1 MKNNR
6 GFSLIEL
13 IVVIAI
19 MTILAGM
26 IIGYT
31 GAVGSRRVNKCTSLM
46 DGAMKKARVD
56 TMTKSDTCGVRFYQE
71 DGIYYA
77 DIVGEEVKNGAIEYK
92 TREKVNLGQAG
103 DITITLCNAL
113 GTDKEVLADNDENSY
128 ILIKYARGTG
138 AVTAIRTGRDSF
150 DRTDRT
156 QIFIDRGEKTKC
168 IEIVPETG
176 KHTVI

>member
-19 MTILAGM
+19 MAILAGM

-71 DGIYYA
+71 GGIYYA
-77 DIVGEEVKNGAIEYK
+77 DIVGEEVKNEAVEYK

-103 DITITLCNAL
+103 DITITSCKAS
-113 GTDKEVLADNDENSY
+113 GTDKEVLADNDKNSY

-138 AVTAIRTGRDSF
+138 AVTAIRTGGDRFDS
-150 DRTDRT
+150 TDRT

>member
-19 MTILAGM
+19 MAILAGM

-77 DIVGEEVKNGAIEYK
+77 DIVGEEVKDGAVGYK

-103 DITITLCNAL
+103 DITITLFNAS
-113 GTDKEVLADNDENSY
+113 GTAKEVLADNDKKSY

-138 AVTAIRTGRDSF
+138 AVTAIRTDSF

-156 QIFIDRGEKTKC
+156 QIFIDGGEKTKC